1 MGYYN
6 VGWSKKWCKR
16 VFAYLL
22 EVSILNAY
30 ILQKASNMCGKEQD
44 YLNFR
49 QGLAVEMVGTSR
61 RSQGGRPRAFEHSQL
76 LRLDNSQSH
85 FPECVTLKQD
95 CIVCSDV
102 GRKKG
107 LLRQKYRHES
117 CIKCSTCH
125 VHLCLS
131 KCRNC
136 YKKYHTEVEYC

>member
-6 VGWSKKWCKR
+6 VGRSKKLWKR
-16 VFAYLL
+16 VFAYHL

-30 ILQKASNMCGKEQD
+30 IFQKTSNMCGKEQD

-49 QGLAVEMVGTSR
+49 QGLAVELVGTSR

-85 FPECVTLKQD
+85 LPECVTLKRD

-102 GRKKG
+102 GRKTG
-107 LLRQKYRHES
+107 LLRQNTDMRAASNVVHVT
-117 CIKCSTCH
+117 CISVLVK
-125 VHLCLS
+125 
-131 KCRNC
+131 
-136 YKKYHTEVEYC
+136 VETATKSII